1 MDSTAISS
9 SALDL
14 LLLLRGSEPEG
25 LGRADQVSYQIETAI
40 LMGILTEGDRL
51 PTESVL
57 AAELGISPITLRQS
71 LAALRTKGLIETS
84 RGRSGGSV
92 IRRQIELTDTQLQ
105 HKLRETSTE
114 ALRDLGDLGAAIASM
129 SARLAAGRAD
139 QQNVEH
145 LDELMR
151 RHRDSVDERA
161 RRRMDSRFHVAVS
174 IAAQSSRLTSAALQL
189 EAELMTLW
197 WSLSGRD
204 NAHANTSVQQHEA
217 IVDCI
222 RAGDAD
228 AAASAA
234 ELHSRSETEYLI
246 EQHLRLSMQS
256 GEGE

>member
-1 MDSTAISS
+1 MQSVAIST

-92 IRRQIELTDTQLQ
+92 IRRQIELTDTQLR
-105 HKLRETSTE
+105 HKLQETSTE
-114 ALRDLGDLGAAIASM
+114 ALRDLGDLGAAITSM

-139 QQNVEH
+139 PQNVQH
-145 LDELMR
+145 LEDLAQ
-151 RHRDSVDERA
+151 RHRDTDDKRA

-174 IAAQSSRLTSAALQL
+174 IASQSSRLTSAALQL

-197 WSLSGRD
+197 WGHSGQPGR
-204 NAHANTSVQQHEA
+204 NGTVEEHMA
-217 IVDCI
+217 IVDAI
-222 RAGDAD
+222 RQRDAD
-228 AAASAA
+228 AAAAAA
-234 ELHSRSETEYLI
+234 EHHSRNETEFLI
-246 EQHLRLSMQS
+246 EQHLRLTMRPE
-256 GEGE
+256 EGA

>member
-1 MDSTAISS
+1 MQSMAIST

-51 PTESVL
+51 PTESAL
-57 AAELGISPITLRQS
+57 AGQLGISPITLRQS

-92 IRRQIELTDTQLQ
+92 IRRQIELTDTQLR

-129 SARLAAGRAD
+129 SARLAASRAD
-139 QQNVEH
+139 PQNVGH
-145 LDELMR
+145 LEDLAK
-151 RHRDSVDERA
+151 RHRDTVDERA

-174 IAAQSSRLTSAALQL
+174 IASQSSRLTSAALQL

-197 WSLSGRD
+197 WGHPEQSSSKSTL
-204 NAHANTSVQQHEA
+204 AQQHAA
-217 IVDCI
+217 IVDAI
-222 RAGDAD
+222 RERDAD
-228 AAASAA
+228 AAARAA
-234 ELHSRSETEYLI
+234 EHHSRSETEYLI
-246 EQHLRLSMQS
+246 EQHLRLTMAP
-256 GEGE
+256 EGGG

>member
-1 MDSTAISS
+1 MESTAIST

-145 LDELMR
+145 LDDLMR

-197 WSLSGRD
+197 WSLPGQD
-204 NAHANTSVQQHEA
+204 GHATTSVKQHEV

-256 GEGE
+256 GEGA

>member
-1 MDSTAISS
+1 MQNAAIST

-105 HKLRETSTE
+105 HKLLEASTE

-139 QQNVEH
+139 PQNVEH
-145 LDELMR
+145 LEDLAR
-151 RHRDSVDERA
+151 RHRDTVDERA

-189 EAELMTLW
+189 EAELMSLW
-197 WSLSGRD
+197 WSHPAQAGHEAR
-204 NAHANTSVQQHEA
+204 AVVQHEE
-217 IVDCI
+217 IVDAI
-222 RAGDAD
+222 RARNAD
-228 AAASAA
+228 AAALAA
-234 ELHSRSETEYLI
+234 ERHSRSETEYLI
-246 EQHLRLSMQS
+246 EQHLRLAMES
-256 GEGE
+256 GQGA

>member
-1 MDSTAISS
+1 MQSMAISS
-9 SALDL
+9 RALDL

-105 HKLRETSTE
+105 HKLKETSTE

-129 SARLAAGRAD
+129 SARLAASRAGP
-139 QQNVEH
+139 QNVED
-145 LDELMR
+145 LENLAKV
-151 RHRDSVDERA
+151 HRDTVEERA

-197 WSLSGRD
+197 WGIPGHSGSESSL
-204 NAHANTSVQQHEA
+204 VEQHMA
-217 IVDCI
+217 IVDAI
-222 RAGDAD
+222 RGRDAD
-228 AAASAA
+228 AAARAA
-234 ELHSRSETEYLI
+234 EHHSRSEMEYLI
-246 EQHLRLSMQS
+246 EQHLGLTMRTE
-256 GEGE
+256 EGA

>member
-1 MDSTAISS
+1 MESAAISTR
-9 SALDL
+9 ALDL

-51 PTESVL
+51 PTEHAL

-92 IRRQIELTDTQLQ
+92 IRRQIELPDTQLR
-105 HKLRETSTE
+105 HKLRDTSTE

-129 SARLAAGRAD
+129 SARLAASRAD
-139 QQNVEH
+139 PQNVEH
-145 LDELMR
+145 LEDLAK
-151 RHRDSVDERA
+151 RHRDTIDERA

-189 EAELMTLW
+189 QAELMTLW
-197 WSLSGRD
+197 WGHPEQSNSQSTL
-204 NAHANTSVQQHEA
+204 AQQHVA
-217 IVDCI
+217 IVDAI
-222 RAGDAD
+222 RERDAD
-228 AAASAA
+228 AAARAA
-234 ELHSRSETEYLI
+234 EHHSRSETEYLI
-246 EQHLRLSMQS
+246 EQHLRLTMRP
-256 GEGE
+256 GEGA

>member
-1 MDSTAISS
+1 MQSIALST

-92 IRRQIELTDTQLQ
+92 IRRQIELTDTQLR
-105 HKLRETSTE
+105 HKLRDTSTE

-129 SARLAAGRAD
+129 SARLAASRAD
-139 QQNVEH
+139 PQNVEH
-145 LDELMR
+145 LEDLVK
-151 RHRDSVDERA
+151 RHRDTVDERA

-174 IAAQSSRLTSAALQL
+174 IASQSSRLTSAALQL
-189 EAELMTLW
+189 EAELMSLW
-197 WSLSGRD
+197 WGDPSQPGSE
-204 NAHANTSVQQHEA
+204 SVLVEHMA
-217 IVDCI
+217 IVGAI
-222 RAGDAD
+222 RERDGD

-234 ELHSRSETEYLI
+234 ERHSRSGTEYLI
-246 EQHLRLSMQS
+246 EQHLRLTMQP
-256 GEGE
+256 EGGK

>member
-1 MDSTAISS
+1 MQNAAIST

-40 LMGILTEGDRL
+40 LMGILAEGDRL
-51 PTESVL
+51 PTESAL

-92 IRRQIELTDTQLQ
+92 VRRQIELTDTQLQ

-139 QQNVEH
+139 PQNVEH
-145 LDELMR
+145 LEALAR
-151 RHRDSVDERA
+151 QHRDTVDERA
-161 RRRMDSRFHVAVS
+161 RSRMDSRFHVAVS
-174 IAAQSSRLTSAALQL
+174 VAAQSSRLTSAALQL
-189 EAELMTLW
+189 EAELITLW
-197 WSLSGRD
+197 WSHSGQ
-204 NAHANTSVQQHEA
+204 NGHINTSVEQHEA
-217 IVDCI
+217 IVDAI
-222 RAGDAD
+222 KARDAD
-228 AAASAA
+228 AAAAAA
-234 ELHSRSETEYLI
+234 ELHSRSEIEYLI
-246 EQHLRLSMQS
+246 EQHLKLTMQS
-256 GEGE
+256 GEGA

>member
-1 MDSTAISS
+1 MGSAAIST

-92 IRRQIELTDTQLQ
+92 IRRQLDFTDSQLQ
-105 HKLRETSTE
+105 DKLRETSTE

-139 QQNVEH
+139 PKNVEH
-145 LDELMR
+145 LEDLAR
-151 RHRDSVDERA
+151 RHRDSADDRA

-189 EAELMTLW
+189 EAEVMTLW
-197 WSLSGRD
+197 WGRSGQAGSD
-204 NAHANTSVQQHEA
+204 GKSVEEHAA
-217 IVDCI
+217 IVDAI
-222 RAGDAD
+222 RARDSD

-234 ELHSRSETEYLI
+234 ERHSRNETEHLI
-246 EQHLRLSMQS
+246 EQHLRLTMRPE
-256 GEGE
+256 EGA

>member
-1 MDSTAISS
+1 MQSMAISS
-9 SALDL
+9 RALDL

-40 LMGILTEGDRL
+40 LMGILSEGDRL

-105 HKLRETSTE
+105 HKLKETSTE

-129 SARLAAGRAD
+129 SARLAASRAGP
-139 QQNVEH
+139 QNVED
-145 LDELMR
+145 LENLAK
-151 RHRDSVDERA
+151 RHRDTVDERA

-197 WSLSGRD
+197 WSLPVHSGSQ
-204 NAHANTSVQQHEA
+204 NSLVKQHMA
-217 IVDCI
+217 IVDAI
-222 RAGDAD
+222 RDRDAD
-228 AAASAA
+228 AAARAA
-234 ELHSRSETEYLI
+234 EHHSRSEMEYLI
-246 EQHLRLSMQS
+246 EQHLGLMMRTE
-256 GEGE
+256 EGA

>member
-1 MDSTAISS
+1 MASMAIST

-105 HKLRETSTE
+105 AKLRETSTE
-114 ALRDLGDLGAAIASM
+114 TLRDLGDLGAAISSM
-129 SARLAAGRAD
+129 SARLAASRAD
-139 QQNVEH
+139 PQNVEH
-145 LDELMR
+145 LEELAK
-151 RHRDSVDERA
+151 RHRDAADPRA

-174 IAAQSSRLTSAALQL
+174 IAAQSSKLTSAALQL

-197 WSLSGRD
+197 WGHSGQSGND
-204 NAHANTSVQQHEA
+204 AVTVEDHAA
-217 IVDCI
+217 IVAAI
-222 RAGDAD
+222 RERDAD

-234 ELHSRSETEYLI
+234 ERHSRNETEYLI
-246 EQHLRLSMQS
+246 EQHLRLKMRPE
-256 GEGE
+256 EGA

>member
-1 MDSTAISS
+1 MQSVAISTR
-9 SALDL
+9 ALDL

-129 SARLAAGRAD
+129 SARLAASRAD
-139 QQNVEH
+139 HQNVEH
-145 LDELMR
+145 LEELAK
-151 RHRDSVDERA
+151 RHRDTVDIRA

-197 WSLSGRD
+197 WGQPVPSSSKGTLEE
-204 NAHANTSVQQHEA
+204 QHQA
-217 IVDCI
+217 IVDAI
-222 RAGDAD
+222 RKRDAD
-228 AAASAA
+228 AAARAA
-234 ELHSRSETEYLI
+234 EHHSRSETEYLI
-246 EQHLRLSMQS
+246 EQHLSLTMQPQ
-256 GEGE
+256 GGR

>member
-1 MDSTAISS
+1 MGSTAVPT

-92 IRRQIELTDTQLQ
+92 IRRQIDLTDTQLR

-129 SARLAAGRAD
+129 SARLAASRAD
-139 QQNVEH
+139 PQNVEH
-145 LDELMR
+145 LDDLAK
-151 RHRDSVDERA
+151 RHSESGDERE

-174 IAAQSSRLTSAALQL
+174 IASQSSRLTSAALQL

-197 WSLSGRD
+197 W
-204 NAHANTSVQQHEA
+204 AHPAEAGSDGMLAKDHAA
-217 IVDCI
+217 IVDAI
-222 RAGDAD
+222 RARDAD
-228 AAASAA
+228 AAATAA
-234 ELHSRSETEYLI
+234 ERHSRTETEYLI
-246 EQHLRLSMQS
+246 EQHLRLTMTP
-256 GEGE
+256 EGGA

>member
-1 MDSTAISS
+1 MESAVIST

-57 AAELGISPITLRQS
+57 AGELGISPITLRQS

-92 IRRQIELTDTQLQ
+92 IRRQIEFTDSQLQ
-105 HKLRETSTE
+105 DKLRETSTE

-139 QQNVEH
+139 PKNVEH
-145 LDELMR
+145 LEDLAR
-151 RHRDSVDERA
+151 RHRDSSDERA

-197 WSLSGRD
+197 WGRSGQAG
-204 NAHANTSVQQHEA
+204 NNSKSVEEHAA
-217 IVDCI
+217 IVDAI
-222 RAGDAD
+222 RARDAD

-234 ELHSRSETEYLI
+234 ERHSRNETEHLI
-246 EQHLRLSMQS
+246 EQHLRLTMRPN
-256 GEGE
+256 EGA

>member
-1 MDSTAISS
+1 MGSTALST

-40 LMGILTEGDRL
+40 LMGILSEGDRL

-92 IRRQIELTDTQLQ
+92 IRRQIDLTDTQLR

-129 SARLAAGRAD
+129 SARLAASRAD
-139 QQNVEH
+139 PQNVEH
-145 LDELMR
+145 LDDLAK
-151 RHRDSVDERA
+151 RHRESRDERE

-174 IAAQSSRLTSAALQL
+174 IASQSSRLTSAALQL

-197 WSLSGRD
+197 WAQPGKAGSDGMLAKD
-204 NAHANTSVQQHEA
+204 HAA
-217 IVDCI
+217 IVDAI
-222 RAGDAD
+222 RARDAD
-228 AAASAA
+228 AAATVA
-234 ELHSRSETEYLI
+234 ERHSRTETEYLI
-246 EQHLRLSMQS
+246 EQHLRLTMTPE
-256 GEGE
+256 EGA

>member
-1 MDSTAISS
+1 MQSMAIST

-57 AAELGISPITLRQS
+57 AAEFGISPITLRQS

-92 IRRQIELTDTQLQ
+92 IRRQIELTDTQLE

-114 ALRDLGDLGAAIASM
+114 ALRDLGDMGAAIASM
-129 SARLAAGRAD
+129 SARLAASRAD
-139 QQNVEH
+139 AQNVER
-145 LDELMR
+145 LEELAQ
-151 RHRDSVDERA
+151 RHRDTVDIRA

-197 WSLSGRD
+197 WGQPVPPSSEGSLEE
-204 NAHANTSVQQHEA
+204 QHRA
-217 IVDCI
+217 IVDAI
-222 RAGDAD
+222 RERDAD
-228 AAASAA
+228 AAARAA
-234 ELHSRSETEYLI
+234 EHHSRSETEYLI
-246 EQHLRLSMQS
+246 EQHLRLTMQPQ
-256 GEGE
+256 GGR

>member
-1 MDSTAISS
+1 MSVALSTR
-9 SALDL
+9 ALDL

-25 LGRADQVSYQIETAI
+25 LGRAEQVSYQIETAI

-57 AAELGISPITLRQS
+57 ASELGISPITLRQS

-129 SARLAAGRAD
+129 SARLAASRAD
-139 QQNVEH
+139 PQNVEH
-145 LDELMR
+145 LQGLVQL
-151 RHRDSVDERA
+151 HRDTVDDRA
-161 RRRMDSRFHVAVS
+161 RRRMDSRFHVAIS

-197 WSLSGRD
+197 WGVPVLPGSEDSL
-204 NAHANTSVQQHEA
+204 VEQHMAIVEA
-217 IVDCI
+217 I
-222 RAGDAD
+222 RARDGD
-228 AAASAA
+228 AAARAA
-234 ELHSRSETEYLI
+234 EHHSRSEMEFLI
-246 EQHLRLSMQS
+246 EQHLRLSMRPDES
-256 GEGE
+256 A

>member
-1 MDSTAISS
+1 MNSAAIST

-40 LMGILTEGDRL
+40 LMGILAEGDRL

-105 HKLRETSTE
+105 YKLQETSTE

-129 SARLAAGRAD
+129 SARLAASRAD
-139 QQNVEH
+139 PQNVEH
-145 LDELMR
+145 LEDLVR
-151 RHRDSVDERA
+151 RHRDTDDERS

-174 IAAQSSRLTSAALQL
+174 IASQSSRLTSAALQL

-197 WSLSGRD
+197 WGQAGQLG
-204 NAHANTSVQQHEA
+204 NEGAMVEQHEA
-217 IVDCI
+217 IVDAI
-222 RAGDAD
+222 RARDAD
-228 AAASAA
+228 AAAAAA
-234 ELHSRSETEYLI
+234 ERHSRNETEYLI
-246 EQHLRLSMQS
+246 ELHLRLTMRPD
-256 GEGE
+256 EGA